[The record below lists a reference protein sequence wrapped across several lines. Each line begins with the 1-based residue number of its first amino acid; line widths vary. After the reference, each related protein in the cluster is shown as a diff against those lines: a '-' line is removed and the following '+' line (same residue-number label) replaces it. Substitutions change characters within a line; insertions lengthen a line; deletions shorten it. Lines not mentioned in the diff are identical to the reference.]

1 MDTII
6 YLYIKKESNT
16 RATQMA
22 PVFTIRQ
29 QKESYKMIFAEIPE
43 VMLYVEEKVEPVHTR
58 ASSVNSNPIS
68 SVARKFWRRKRKKVN
83 QQTKQEPQL
92 NPQPQVQKPKYSLS
106 WVRELY
112 SYLIPY
118 ITESA
123 ACYCFYD
130 DSMEK
135 WIKKQ
140 SLNEWWEQHWPIKP
154 FQEFHQPILIETLLA
169 NSHLNHY
176 IVLGYDN
183 SIPEI
188 LFRHVRQMKSLRL
201 ILAYENPDIEA
212 CLDDIYEDYGLA
224 TSLQIVKP
232 EQTSD
237 RGIFRTI
244 RIACEVP
251 SVILDFTGES
261 HILTADIARDSI
273 WLDFDSNEEKRRRIE
288 DRNTGILYDSTRKQ
302 WKQLLH
308 KQLR

>member
-1 MDTII
+1 MDIII
-6 YLYIKKESNT
+6 YLYIKKQSNT
-16 RATQMA
+16 RATEML

-29 QKESYKMIFAEIPE
+29 QMETYKMLFVEIPE
-43 VMLYVEEKVEPVHTR
+43 GMLYVEEKVEQVLIHVPSD
-58 ASSVNSNPIS
+58 APNLIS
-68 SVARKFWRRKRKKVN
+68 TLIRKIWKGKKKQN
-83 QQTKQEPQL
+83 RQEPQL
-92 NPQPQVQKPKYSLS
+92 STQPQARKPQYSLS

-130 DSMEK
+130 DSMER
-135 WIKKQ
+135 WMRKQ
-140 SLNEWWEQHWPIKP
+140 NLCEWWEQHWPIQV
-154 FQEFHQPILIETLLA
+154 FQEFHQPNLIERLLA
-169 NSHLNHY
+169 NNHLNHY
-176 IVLGYDN
+176 IIIGYDEC
-183 SIPEI
+183 IPEI
-188 LFRHVRQMKSLRL
+188 LFNHVSKMKSLRL
-201 ILAYENPDIEA
+201 ILPNEMPDIET

-232 EQTSD
+232 EQTSQK
-237 RGIFRTI
+237 GIFRTI

-288 DRNTGILYDSTRKQ
+288 ERNTGIHYHSTRKQ
-302 WKQLLH
+302 WKQLLY
-308 KQLR
+308 KQLT